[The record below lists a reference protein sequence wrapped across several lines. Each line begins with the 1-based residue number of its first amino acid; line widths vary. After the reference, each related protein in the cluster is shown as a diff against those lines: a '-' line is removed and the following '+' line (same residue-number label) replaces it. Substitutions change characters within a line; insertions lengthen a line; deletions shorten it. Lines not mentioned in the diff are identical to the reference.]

1 MSRHSLGSASIP
13 SRIRLHVAGAWMFLL
28 HRLAGKAEL
37 SYIAAYRARHGRP
50 SLMEDTNTRF
60 DITAEGYKN
69 IK

>member
-1 MSRHSLGSASIP
+1 
-13 SRIRLHVAGAWMFLL
+13 MFLL

-37 SYIAAYRARHGRP
+37 RYIAAYRARHGRA
-50 SLMEDTNTRF
+50 SLMEDTNARF